1 MPILPPQ
8 IPCAE
13 RIFLNLYEH
22 HAPPHLS
29 VPITLPI
36 SHSPPMSAST
46 QEPGR
51 FHLHTRAQPPNNQA
65 SSPESVAHRVLSPS
79 PSISAIVA
87 AHERMV
93 SRVDAS
99 LRQHGHVARIDRFP
113 RRVGRLVAHV
123 CGVARERHGLQP
135 GEHGRLGWLS
145 SE

>member
-1 MPILPPQ
+1 MPILLPQ
-8 IPCAE
+8 IPWAE
-13 RIFLNLYEH
+13 RIFLKLHEH

-29 VPITLPI
+29 LSIALPV

-51 FHLHTRAQPPNNQA
+51 FHLHTRAQTPNNQA
-65 SSPESVAHRVLSPS
+65 SSPESVAHRDVSPG
-79 PSISAIVA
+79 PSISAIIA
-87 AHERMV
+87 AHKRMV
-93 SRVDAS
+93 SRIDAS
-99 LRQHGHVARIDRFP
+99 PRQHGHVARIDRFP

-145 SE
+145 GE